1 MNRKQFVSI
10 VLILLI
16 VLTSMFTASAEELYK
31 GEAEIDFSKL
41 GVVSSDEFELELDA
55 VKDTCFYSYT
65 GKISGVNFSS
75 QLSGNSL
82 VVYEQLSTL
91 NSHTKSLSISL
102 KVPVTFVTETVSP
115 TAKEMEAVY
124 DNIRRF
130 TQMAIDAYSRDYPE
144 NYWLDI
150 DNSVYNFNY
159 TGKNVSGKYN
169 WTIDTLTYI
178 PTVKSIYASSIS
190 GHDYKLNKA
199 VKDFKV
205 TGSTT
210 YEKVKSIYTQV
221 CKITEYKDYK
231 FCYDAYG
238 PLVAGYGVCSGY
250 AKAFKLICDRENI
263 PCVLVS
269 GISYDNDGKKAT
281 HMWNLV
287 QMKDGKWYCVDTTW
301 ADSDTIIYDYL
312 LTGSQSKLKAQNNRT
327 FAAAHVA
334 DGDFSDTGYYS
345 FKYPEVS
352 KTAYDSSWVEP
363 TDTPV
368 PTATPIPTA
377 TPVPVENPEKGDA
390 NRDGKINA
398 QDALIVL
405 KIAAKILNNSEGYY
419 DYGDMQNDG
428 IFTAED
434 ALLIL
439 KLSAKIS

>member
-10 VLILLI
+10 ILILLI
-16 VLTSMFTASAEELYK
+16 IFTAMFSVSADDLYK
-31 GEAEIDFSKL
+31 HETEIRFSDL
-41 GVVSSDEFELELDA
+41 GVVSSDEFELDLGP
-55 VKDTCFYSYT
+55 VKDSCFYSYS
-65 GKISGVNFSS
+65 GSVSGVNFSS

-82 VVYEQLSTL
+82 VVYEQLGTMD
-91 NSHTKSLSISL
+91 SHTKSLSISL
-102 KVPVTFVTETVSP
+102 KNKVTFVSDTASP
-115 TAKEMEAVY
+115 TSDELKPVY
-124 DNIRRF
+124 NEIKRF

-150 DNSVYNFNY
+150 DNSVYNFKY
-159 TGKNVSGKYN
+159 TGKNVSGKYH
-169 WTIDTLTYI
+169 WTIDTLTYT
-178 PTVKSIYASSIS
+178 PAVKSIYAASLS
-190 GHDYKLNKA
+190 GHDYQLNKA
-199 VKDFKV
+199 VRDFV
-205 TGSTT
+205 VSGSTT

-221 CKITEYKDYK
+221 CKMTEYKDYK
-231 FCYDAYG
+231 FCYDSYG

-250 AKAFKLICDRENI
+250 AKAFKLLCDRENI

-269 GISYDNDGKKAT
+269 GISYDNEGKKTT

-287 QMKDGKWYCVDTTW
+287 RMKDGKWYCVDTTW

-312 LTGSQSKLKAQNNRT
+312 LTGSNVKLRAQNNRT
-327 FAAAHVA
+327 FAEAHVA
-334 DGDFSDTGYYS
+334 NGDFSDTGYFS
-345 FKYPEVS
+345 FKYPDIS

-363 TDTPV
+363 TDTPA

-377 TPVPVENPEKGDA
+377 TPVPVENPEPGDA

-405 KIAAKILNNSEGYY
+405 KIAAKILDNSEGYY